1 MQLSAFNAFCPFE
14 LGDKVRDISGAEHTI
29 TDIASIHSL
38 KKQTVEF
45 VYEFDNCGQYRGLKT
60 LERGNV

>member
-1 MQLSAFNAFCPFE
+1 VQLSSFNAFCPFE
-14 LGDKVRDISGAEHTI
+14 LGDKVRGISGTEHTI

-45 VYEFDNCGQYRGLKT
+45 VYEFDNCGQYRGLKIQ
-60 LERGNV
+60 ERGNA